1 MATMQ
6 TRVAKLFMNGASQA
20 VRLPADF
27 RFEGEQV
34 YVTRDE
40 QSGDVIISAK
50 PGKKAWREFLQFVR
64 EIDESNDF
72 MADRPMNQIPASQS
86 VFEKVAPK
94 TKRKS

>member
-1 MATMQ
+1 MQ

-50 PGKKAWREFLQFVR
+50 PGHMAWRDFLQFVH
-64 EIDESNDF
+64 EIDESDDF
-72 MADRPMNQIPASQS
+72 MADRPMNQVPTSLS
-86 VFEKVAPK
+86 VFEKITPK
-94 TKRKS
+94 SKKKF

>member
-1 MATMQ
+1 MQ
-6 TRVAKLFMNGASQA
+6 TRIAKLFMNGASQA

-27 RFEGEQV
+27 RFEGDQV

-50 PGKKAWREFLQFVR
+50 PGQMAWRDFLRFVH
-64 EIDESNDF
+64 EIDGSNDF

-86 VFEKVAPK
+86 VFEKVVSK